1 MSRQVDTILQWR
13 YEVTSAEECRVT
25 DAAGNLII
33 TVQPGAPAVFVADGE
48 PVVLSSDSAT
58 MLPANTL
65 AMESVGGN
73 AAPALSATGEPVVP
87 LATAELTMRHSTWFD
102 NAEQSVVQVAPAA
115 WKNEVM
121 TCYLKTDVP
130 VELAGVSWLYGAPVM
145 VERYTYVIALQQL
158 GESVVFAN
166 LAYTIPQ

>member
-1 MSRQVDTILQWR
+1 
-13 YEVTSAEECRVT
+13 
-25 DAAGNLII
+25 
-33 TVQPGAPAVFVADGE
+33 
-48 PVVLSSDSAT
+48 
-58 MLPANTL
+58 
-65 AMESVGGN
+65 
-73 AAPALSATGEPVVP
+73 
-87 LATAELTMRHSTWFD
+87 
-102 NAEQSVVQVAPAA
+102 
-115 WKNEVM
+115 M